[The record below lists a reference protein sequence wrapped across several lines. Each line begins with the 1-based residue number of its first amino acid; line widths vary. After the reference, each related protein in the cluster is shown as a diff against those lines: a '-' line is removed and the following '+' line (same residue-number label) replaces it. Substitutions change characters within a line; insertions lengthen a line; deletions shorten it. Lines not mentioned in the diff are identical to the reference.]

1 MNLTK
6 LVWNEIRERPMA
18 MAASVAAILL
28 GVAALVSVRHIT
40 DASEADIA
48 RQLAK
53 LGANVLILPKGAS
66 VEDYYAADQN
76 GRTIPEEYAGS
87 VLLANLTGVE
97 KLSPK
102 LCVPAEVN
110 AQKLTVTGILPQSE
124 FEAQAAWKTV
134 GMFTKKKHVGCK
146 RASCGAEPQD
156 KTPEALIRQRTIAT
170 LGKREVILGADAA
183 QRTGLKP
190 GAAAKIFDETFEVVA
205 VLPATGTVDDDR
217 VFAHLHEVQELTNSG
232 TSVSAIEVMA
242 CCEDAAGDLVAQ
254 LESLL
259 PDTKI
264 VTINRVVET
273 QVGVNRM
280 LGSVSLF
287 VLVVLVIVGGLSV
300 AGTIAS
306 NVRERRRE
314 IGTLMALG
322 ASPGFVARL
331 FVLKGLAVGLIGGVL
346 GTAIG
351 VAVALLCG
359 PQLAGVTVA
368 PLPTLIVF
376 AVGMSIVVSLA
387 AAWWPAR
394 GASRLD
400 PCCCFQE
407 T

>member
-6 LVWNEIRERPMA
+6 LVWHEIRERPLA

-40 DASEADIA
+40 DASEADVA
-48 RQLAK
+48 RQLSK

-66 VEDYYAADQN
+66 VEDYYSADQN
-76 GRTIPEEYAGS
+76 GRTLPEEHAGS

-102 LCVPAEVN
+102 LCVPAEIN
-110 AQKLTVTGILPQSE
+110 AQQVTVTGILPQSE

-146 RASCGAEPQD
+146 RACGPEPED
-156 KTPEALIRQRTIAT
+156 KSPEALVRQRTIAA
-170 LGKREVILGADAA
+170 LGKREAIFGADAA
-183 QRTGLKP
+183 ERTGLFAG
-190 GAAAKIFDETFEVVA
+190 GAVKIFGENFDVVA
-205 VLPATGTVDDDR
+205 VLPRTGTVDDSR
-217 VFAHLHEVQELTNSG
+217 VFAHLHTVQDLTKAGPN
-232 TSVSAIEVMA
+232 VSAIELMA

-259 PDTKI
+259 PDAKI
-264 VTINRVVET
+264 VTINHVVET
-273 QVGVNRM
+273 QVGVNR
-280 LGSVSLF
+280 LLSNVSLF
-287 VLVVLVIVGGLSV
+287 VLVVLVVVGGLSV
-300 AGTIAS
+300 AGAIAS

-322 ASPGFVARL
+322 ASPNFIAQL
-331 FVLKGLAVGLIGGVL
+331 FVLKGLAVGIVGGVL

-351 VAVALLCG
+351 VAVAVICG
-359 PQLAGVTVA
+359 PQLAGVAVA
-368 PLPTLIVF
+368 PLPTLIGL
-376 AVGMSIVVSLA
+376 AIAMSIVVSLV

-394 GASRLD
+394 GASKLD

-407 T
+407 V